1 MADEGLI
8 ARGILADLLALVDAD
23 DPTGPGEPVV
33 HITGADPIF
42 PTVFPIGEAGA
53 AVMSAVAIQVARLWQ
68 QRTGPPQEVSVAVDA
83 AAAAM
88 RSARYLRPDPL
99 PEGGPRRLRGLS
111 TYQTADGRWIY
122 FQRLF
127 PHHNER
133 LGRVLGV
140 PLAEPAISE
149 AVRRWKADEL
159 EDAVNAGGSTAGVV
173 RTREEWLNLPQAAV
187 VAAQPLLDLHRVADG
202 PPRPIPGGERPMSGV
217 RVLDLTRVLAGPT
230 CARALAEHGA
240 DVLRISLPGIP
251 DNDGM
256 MKDTGHGKRSVEL
269 DLKDPGGVAALREL
283 AAGADVVIQGYRP
296 GALEALGFGVAELVA
311 LNPSLVAVELSAY
324 GGAGPWGTRRGFD
337 SVVQSVN
344 GLAVANSGAEG
355 LGGPPT
361 YLPANPLDYMTGYLA
376 ALGVLAALRRRA
388 SGGGAY
394 HLRVSLA
401 RTGEWLWSLPRL
413 AAETAALRPAELPA
427 ERLEELFMVR
437 QTPFGRLKYLA
448 PAVRL
453 SLTPG
458 RWDLPTPRP
467 DQDSAIWLG

>member
-1 MADEGLI
+1 MAGDALI
-8 ARGILADLLALVDAD
+8 ARAILADLLARVDAD
-23 DPTGPGEPVV
+23 DPAGPEAPTV
-33 HITGADPIF
+33 HITGADPVF

-53 AVMSAVAIQVARLWQ
+53 AVMSAVAVQIALLWQ
-68 QRTGPPQEVSVAVDA
+68 ERTGRSQEISVAVDA

-88 RSARYLRPDPL
+88 RSARYLRPDPM

-111 TYQTADGRWIY
+111 TYRTADGRWIY

-133 LGRVLGV
+133 LSRVLGV
-140 PLAEPAISE
+140 ALEEPAMSE
-149 AVRRWKADEL
+149 AVGRWKAEEL
-159 EDAVNAGGSTAGVV
+159 EEAVNAGGSTAGVV
-173 RTREEWLNLPQAAV
+173 RTREEWLRLPQAAA
-187 VAAQPLLDLHRVADG
+187 VAARPLLDLCRVAEG
-202 PPRPIPGGERPMSGV
+202 PPRPVPGGKRPLSGL

-269 DLKDPGGVAALREL
+269 DLKDSGGAAALREL
-283 AAGADVVIQGYRP
+283 AAGADVVVQGYRP

-311 LNPSLVAVELSAY
+311 LNPSLVVVELSAY
-324 GGAGPWGTRRGFD
+324 GGSGPWGARRGFD

-344 GLAVANSGAEG
+344 GLVVANSGAEG
-355 LGGPPT
+355 TSGPPT
-361 YLPANPLDYMTGYLA
+361 YLPANPLDYLTGYLA
-376 ALGVLAALRRRA
+376 AFGVLAALRRRA
-388 SGGGAY
+388 CGGAY
-394 HLRVSLA
+394 HLRMSLA

-413 AAETAALRPAELPA
+413 DAETASLCPAELPA
-427 ERLEELFMVR
+427 ERLAELFMVR
-437 QTPFGRLKYLA
+437 QTPFGGLKFLA

-453 SLTPG
+453 SLTAG
-458 RWDLPTPRP
+458 RWELPTPRP
-467 DQDSAIWLG
+467 DQDTATWLAR